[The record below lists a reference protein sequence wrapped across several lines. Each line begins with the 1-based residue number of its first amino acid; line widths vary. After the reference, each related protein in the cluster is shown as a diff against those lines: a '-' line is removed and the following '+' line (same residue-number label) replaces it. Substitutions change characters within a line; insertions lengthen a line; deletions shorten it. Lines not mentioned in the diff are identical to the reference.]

1 MFEKLREDLAAAAG
15 DRTMEKSL
23 LRVLLRVETP
33 AVICYRFSRWVTC
46 LRIPVIRHLLMIPA
60 LIWQRFTQMS
70 LGIFISPDAEI
81 GPGLV
86 IHTPCAIFVA
96 PVKIGANCTLSMGT
110 LINSG
115 VRSVGDNVYFGAGC
129 KIVGPVKI
137 GNNVVV
143 AANSLVIT
151 DVPDNT
157 TIMGVPAR
165 IKLPGGKP
173 KRFAWGGALEAQKP
187 RGANGIKAK
196 AGGSR
201 SNGKG
206 GDSPSQVP
214 GPGSG
219 EHATIDEKTRAQ
231 VGGD

>member
-1 MFEKLREDLAAAAG
+1 MFENLRQDFAAAAG
-15 DRTMEKSL
+15 DRTMERGW
-23 LRVLLRVETP
+23 LRILLRVETP
-33 AVICYRFSRWVTC
+33 PVVCYRFSRWVNS
-46 LRIPVIRHLLMIPA
+46 LRVPVIRQLLMIPA
-60 LIWQRFTQMS
+60 VFWQRFNQMFM
-70 LGIFISPDAEI
+70 GIFISPDAEI

-86 IHTPCAIFVA
+86 IHTPSSIYVA

-151 DVPDNT
+151 DVPDNI

-165 IKLPGGKP
+165 IKLPGGRP
-173 KRFAWGGALEAQKP
+173 KRFAWGGELDAQKAP
-187 RGANGIKAK
+187 GANGSGTTAAK
-196 AGGSR
+196 TNGNGSHA
-201 SNGKG
+201 
-206 GDSPSQVP
+206 PSTVP
-214 GPGSG
+214 GSVQKIG
-219 EHATIDEKTRAQ
+219 EQKTRTYT
-231 VGGD
+231 GTGE

>member
-1 MFEKLREDLAAAAG
+1 MFDKLRADLAAAAG

-173 KRFAWGGALEAQKP
+173 KRFAWGGALQAQKP

-196 AGGSR
+196 AGGLR
-201 SNGKG
+201 SNGNG
-206 GDSPSQVP
+206 GDLPSQVP
-214 GPGSG
+214 GPRSG
-219 EHATIDEKTRAQ
+219 EHETIDEKTRAQ
-231 VGGD
+231 AGGD

>member
-1 MFEKLREDLAAAAG
+1 MFETLRADFAAATG
-15 DRTMEKSL
+15 DRTLEKGL
-23 LRVLLRVETP
+23 LRILLRVETGP
-33 AVICYRFSRWVTC
+33 LLCYRFSRWVHS
-46 LRIPVIRHLLMIPA
+46 LRVPVIRQLLMVPA
-60 LIWQRFTQMS
+60 LFWQRFNQTFM
-70 LGIFISPDAEI
+70 GIFISPDADI

-86 IHTPCAIFVA
+86 LHTPTSIYVA

-151 DVPDNT
+151 DVRDNT

-165 IKLPGGKP
+165 IKLPGGKA
-173 KRFAWGGALEAQKP
+173 KRFAWGGGLAGQKDVPAGTPASKDTGNGNGNSSHSASPAQEPGIEATSRQKL
-187 RGANGIKAK
+187 
-196 AGGSR
+196 
-201 SNGKG
+201 
-206 GDSPSQVP
+206 
-214 GPGSG
+214 
-219 EHATIDEKTRAQ
+219 
-231 VGGD
+231 